1 MHTTADRLEF
11 APPATR
17 GLLRGL
23 GLAILAHAFLVAALT
38 WGVRWKQAPT
48 TISAE
53 AELWA
58 AVPQQAAP
66 PPPVPVEA
74 APVPPPAPPPPAQQA
89 TPSVPD
95 PQIAIERERQRLQRD
110 KQLAADKQERD
121 KLDKQRKAL
130 EKQQVLDKQRE
141 LEQQRELDKRLAA
154 DKQKAA
160 LEARRK
166 DELKTQQDATK
177 KLEAQRQANLQRM
190 AGLAGS
196 AGSAG
201 APSSTGTAVQAAGPS
216 AGYGSRVAAKI
227 RSNIVYTES
236 LTGNQE
242 ALVEVRTAPDGSIVS
257 RKLLKSSGTRSW
269 DDAVLK
275 AIDKTEVLPRDVD
288 GRVPAILEISF
299 RPRD

>member
-58 AVPQQAAP
+58 AVRQQAAP

-95 PQIAIERERQRLQRD
+95 PQIAIERERQRLQKDR
-110 KQLAADKQERD
+110 QAAADKLERD
-121 KLDKQRKAL
+121 TRDKQRKAQ
-130 EKQQVLDKQRE
+130 EKQQALDRQRA

-166 DELKTQQDATK
+166 DELKAQQEATK

-196 AGSAG
+196 AG
-201 APSSTGTAVQAAGPS
+201 APSSTSTAVQAAGPS

>member
-66 PPPVPVEA
+66 PPPPPEPVA
-74 APVPPPAPPPPAQQA
+74 TPAPLPPVQA
-89 TPSVPD
+89 TPALPD
-95 PQIAIERERQRLQRD
+95 PEIALEQERKRIQKE
-110 KQLAADKQERD
+110 KQLLADRLEQD
-121 KLDKQRKAL
+121 KRDKQRKL
-130 EKQQVLDKQRE
+130 KEKQQALDKQRE

-160 LEARRK
+160 LEAKRK
-166 DELKTQQDATK
+166 DDLKAQQEASK

-190 AGLAGS
+190 AGLARNTGV
-196 AGSAG
+196 
-201 APSSTGTAVQAAGPS
+201 PSSTGAPSATGTAAQAAGPS
-216 AGYGSRVAAKI
+216 AGYGSRVAAKV

-236 LTGNQE
+236 LATNQE
-242 ALVEVRTAPDGSIVS
+242 ALVEVRTAPDGTIVS
-257 RKLLKSSGTRSW
+257 RKLQKSSGIKSW

-275 AIDKTEVLPRDVD
+275 AIDKTDVLPRDVD
-288 GRVPAILEISF
+288 GRVPPVLEISF